1 MINLIVIFAKYLV
14 NLSDVECSE
23 CADFWVEPESVVASG
38 VACLPAVAEP
48 AHDFVSQEV
57 RVEIAVE
64 VQVINFVDPAFSRLL
79 LARLQGYVQVG
90 REFGHDADR
99 GDELLFVEVLQFLEF
114 EVKLGEFSFQF
125 DETLLVRGKRGLA

>member
-1 MINLIVIFAKYLV
+1 MIKSEKPIDLHDKLCDVDIDEMINLIVIFAKYLV

-48 AHDFVSQEV
+48 AHDFVNQEV

-64 VQVINFVDPAFSRLL
+64 VQVISVVDPAFSRLH
-79 LARLQGYVQVG
+79 LARL
-90 REFGHDADR
+90 
-99 GDELLFVEVLQFLEF
+99 
-114 EVKLGEFSFQF
+114 
-125 DETLLVRGKRGLA
+125 